1 MNKKKFQ
8 DALQVLINVP
18 ALVEAIIGE
27 KKISK
32 IFKRL
37 KRLPGGTEINVWLVL
52 NNMIDPVNTVSTKIT
67 DEKERSVVIEEAC
80 RIYALMKSTPCK
92 SVDAL
97 VEDAMTLAKKRK
109 EVYQREFVKFFQD
122 GEWNYLWQIHPE
134 GDCQRD

>member
-52 NNMIDPVNTVSTKIT
+52 HNMIDPVNTVSTNIT

-97 VEDAMTLAKKRK
+97 VEDAIQVAKIRK
-109 EVYQREFVKFFQD
+109 DRFYRGFVKYFQD
-122 GEWNYLWQIHPE
+122 GK
-134 GDCQRD
+134 

>member
-18 ALVEAIIGE
+18 AMVQAIIG
-27 KKISK
+27 KKRIRK

-37 KRLPGGTEINVWLVL
+37 HKLPTGTEINVWLVL
-52 NNMIDPVNTVSTKIT
+52 HNMVDPVNTVSTNIK
-67 DEKERSVVIEEAC
+67 DVKEREVVVEEAC

-122 GEWNYLWQIHPE
+122 GE
-134 GDCQRD
+134 

>member
-52 NNMIDPVNTVSTKIT
+52 HNMIDPVNTVSTNIT

-80 RIYALMKSTPCK
+80 RIYALMKSTPFK

>member
-52 NNMIDPVNTVSTKIT
+52 HNMIDPVNTVSTNIT
-67 DEKERSVVIEEAC
+67 DEKERSLVIEEAC
-80 RIYALMKSTPCK
+80 RIYARMKSTPCK

-97 VEDAMTLAKKRK
+97 VEDAIQVAKIRK
-109 EVYQREFVKFFQD
+109 DRFYRGFVKYFQD
-122 GEWNYLWQIHPE
+122 GE
-134 GDCQRD
+134 